1 MSQEEKKKTVISR
14 REFLKDAGLVVGGA
28 TIGSMAILSAC
39 NGEGTVTNTTTA
51 TVTTT
56 ATATTTTTISKFIC
70 PVDGQEFPSLAA
82 LQEHYQATHGGTAIS
97 GLVTLNVNDIDY
109 TLKVEPWWP
118 LSFVLRDQLGLF
130 SVKVGCD
137 YGNCGTCTILA
148 DGVPVFSC
156 LMLAIECEG
165 KKLKTVESLSSGTNL
180 SPLQQKMYDHEG
192 FQCGYCTPGVLMAGT
207 ALLAEKSVPTADDV
221 REALAGHLC
230 FCGNFLR
237 TVETI
242 TGGV

>member
-39 NGEGTVTNTTTA
+39 NGGGTVTNTTTA

-56 ATATTTTTISKFIC
+56 ATATTTVSKFIC
-70 PVDGQEFPSLAA
+70 PVDGQEFPTLAA
-82 LQEHYQATHGGTAIS
+82 LQSHYQATHGGTVIT
-97 GLVTLNVNDIDY
+97 GLVTLNVNSIDY
-109 TLKVEPWWP
+109 VLKVEPWWP

-130 SVKVGCD
+130 GTKVGCD

-165 KKLKTVESLSSGTNL
+165 KQIRTVESLSNGTNL
-180 SPLQQKMYDHEG
+180 SPLQKKMYDHEG

-207 ALLAEKSVPTADDV
+207 ALLAEKATPTPDDV

-230 FCGNFLR
+230 FCGNFLK

-242 TGGV
+242 AGGV